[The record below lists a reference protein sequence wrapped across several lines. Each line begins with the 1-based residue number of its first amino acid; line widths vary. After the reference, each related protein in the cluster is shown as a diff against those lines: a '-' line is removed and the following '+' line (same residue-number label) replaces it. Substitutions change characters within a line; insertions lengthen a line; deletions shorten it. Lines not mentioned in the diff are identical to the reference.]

1 MVNEIIQKYKK
12 QFDLFY
18 IITDTIYIFFYSD
31 KYNGYYTHYRGFSIY
46 ISNTTK
52 KEDGLMCF
60 RDTNY
65 TVETIPN
72 PINIP
77 CHLNGRYVIYYN
89 NRTNHPLPPD
99 YSFYA
104 FTDLCEV
111 EVYGNDIIFYILY
124 MSHRVFLR
132 SFNFWMM
139 SQTILNH
146 LIYDVIVHT
155 YHKKILNKKKCCR
168 IPLKNAWKYLFS
180 AKVKKCIICFR

>member
-1 MVNEIIQKYKK
+1 MVNEINQKYKK

-18 IITDTIYIFFYSD
+18 GITDTINIFFNSD
-31 KYNGYYTHYRGFSIY
+31 KYNAYYTQYRGFSIY

-72 PINIP
+72 PINIS
-77 CHLNGRYVIYYN
+77 CRLNGRYVIYYN

-132 SFNFWMM
+132 SFNF
-139 SQTILNH
+139 
-146 LIYDVIVHT
+146 
-155 YHKKILNKKKCCR
+155 
-168 IPLKNAWKYLFS
+168 
-180 AKVKKCIICFR
+180 

>member
-1 MVNEIIQKYKK
+1 
-12 QFDLFY
+12 
-18 IITDTIYIFFYSD
+18 
-31 KYNGYYTHYRGFSIY
+31 
-46 ISNTTK
+46 
-52 KEDGLMCF
+52 MCF

-72 PINIP
+72 PINIS

-89 NRTNHPLPPD
+89 NRTNHPLPPE

-132 SFNFWMM
+132 SFNF
-139 SQTILNH
+139 
-146 LIYDVIVHT
+146 
-155 YHKKILNKKKCCR
+155 
-168 IPLKNAWKYLFS
+168 
-180 AKVKKCIICFR
+180 

>member
-1 MVNEIIQKYKK
+1 MVNEIIQKYNK
-12 QFDLFY
+12 QFDSFY
-18 IITDTIYIFFYSD
+18 SINDTILFFYSD
-31 KYNGYYTHYRGFSIY
+31 KFNGYYTHYRGFSIY

-72 PINIP
+72 PINIS
-77 CHLNGRYVIYYN
+77 CRLNGRYVIYYN

-111 EVYGNDIIFYILY
+111 EVYGN
-124 MSHRVFLR
+124 
-132 SFNFWMM
+132 
-139 SQTILNH
+139 
-146 LIYDVIVHT
+146 
-155 YHKKILNKKKCCR
+155 
-168 IPLKNAWKYLFS
+168 
-180 AKVKKCIICFR
+180 

>member
-1 MVNEIIQKYKK
+1 MYSTEQKMLYGVYFFSIILPIKIQKYLVNEINPKYKK

-18 IITDTIYIFFYSD
+18 GITDTIYVFFYSD
-31 KYNGYYTHYRGFSIY
+31 NYNAYYTQYRGFSIY

-60 RDTNY
+60 RDTKY

-72 PINIP
+72 PINIS
-77 CHLNGRYVIYYN
+77 CRLNGRYVIYYN

-111 EVYGNDIIFYILY
+111 EVYGNWIIFYMLY
-124 MSHRVFLR
+124 MSHGVFLS
-132 SFNFWMM
+132 SFNF
-139 SQTILNH
+139 
-146 LIYDVIVHT
+146 
-155 YHKKILNKKKCCR
+155 
-168 IPLKNAWKYLFS
+168 
-180 AKVKKCIICFR
+180 

>member
-1 MVNEIIQKYKK
+1 MKSFKNTRNN
-12 QFDLFY
+12 L
-18 IITDTIYIFFYSD
+18 IYFIALLTPFISFFYSD

-72 PINIP
+72 PINIS

-132 SFNFWMM
+132 SFNF
-139 SQTILNH
+139 
-146 LIYDVIVHT
+146 
-155 YHKKILNKKKCCR
+155 
-168 IPLKNAWKYLFS
+168 
-180 AKVKKCIICFR
+180 